1 MCSRC
6 RSPRESLNIAAVAYK
21 KISKIVEGQTQPS
34 HKCMVELTAILQSE
48 HFLVHSLRALFQMNK
63 RQMQSQMQQKSI
75 KSMCQLSDTL
85 CLFPSSQYYCIV

>member
-21 KISKIVEGQTQPS
+21 QISEIVGQTQPS
-34 HKCMVELTAILQSE
+34 HQCMVELTAILQSE

-75 KSMCQLSDTL
+75 KSMCQLSDTR